1 MAERFVVCTYKNK
14 ERPLRGKRK
23 FNEYGRPK
31 IYISQLLSSSLYEA
45 KDKHEESKYIECLLK
60 DMSCSFRV

>member
-14 ERPLRGKRK
+14 ERPLREGRQ
-23 FNEYGRPK
+23 FNEYCRPK
-31 IYISQLLSSSLYEA
+31 IYISQLLSSSQYEA
-45 KDKHEESKYIECLLK
+45 NDKDEERKYIECLLK